1 LRDGQRRHRVP
12 VESTIH
18 PQDEG
23 SSMSSEA
30 RSLGQALKHGIRREW
45 MLLASFST
53 CLIFAAWGVPLF
65 ARMTSPGWLVLVFA
79 WLFAAVLGSALSVVR
94 HADFLA
100 ERFGQPL
107 GTLLLT
113 LSVTSIEVMSISAV
127 MLHGANNPTLARDTM
142 FSVVMI
148 VLNGMVGLSLLVGGW
163 RHHEQH
169 YNLLGA
175 NAYIGLILPLAV
187 LSMVLPN
194 FTRAVPGPLF
204 SFHQEDFLIV
214 VSVGLYAAFLA
225 MQTRSHRSYFA
236 FAEVGSRAVI
246 ASRRRDG
253 ESTWAHGI
261 LLLAYM
267 LPVVFLAEQLAR
279 PIDYV
284 IETLHEPA
292 ALGGL
297 AMAVLV
303 ATPEAIG
310 AVRAA
315 AANDLQRSV
324 NIFLGSVLSTIC
336 LTVPA
341 MLLISHFTGHNLTL
355 GLQHADQ
362 VMLVLT
368 LAVSVVTFASGR
380 TNALQGAVH
389 FFLFLAYILLITEN

>member
-1 LRDGQRRHRVP
+1 
-12 VESTIH
+12 
-18 PQDEG
+18 
-23 SSMSSEA
+23 MSSNA
-30 RSLGQALKHGIRREW
+30 RSLAEVFGNGIRREW
-45 MLLASFST
+45 MLLATLST
-53 CLIFAAWGVPLF
+53 CLVFAEWGTPLF
-65 ARMTSPGWLVLVFA
+65 ARMAGPGWLILVFT

-100 ERFGQPL
+100 ERLGQPL

-113 LSVTSIEVMSISAV
+113 LCVTSIEVMSISAV

-163 RHHEQH
+163 RYHEQH

-194 FTRAVPGPLF
+194 FTRTVPGPLF
-204 SFHQEDFLIV
+204 SLHQEDFLIV

-236 FAEVGSRAVI
+236 FVEDGGRAVV
-246 ASRRRDG
+246 ASSRGEG
-253 ESTWAHGI
+253 ESAWGHGI

-315 AANDLQRSV
+315 AVNDLQRAV
-324 NIFLGSVLSTIC
+324 NIFLGSVLSTIG

-341 MLLISHFTGHNLTL
+341 MLLVSHFTGHGLVL
-355 GLQHADQ
+355 GLQHTDQ

-389 FFLFLAYILLITEN
+389 FFLFLAYILLIMEN

>member
-1 LRDGQRRHRVP
+1 MP
-12 VESTIH
+12 SN
-18 PQDEG
+18 
-23 SSMSSEA
+23 A
-30 RSLGQALKHGIRREW
+30 RSPAGSLRKNIRREW
-45 MLLASFST
+45 MLLAILAT
-53 CLIFAAWGVPLF
+53 CVIFALRGAPLF
-65 ARMTSPGWLVLVFA
+65 ARMANSGWLIFVFA

-100 ERFGQPL
+100 ERLGQPA

-163 RHHEQH
+163 RYREQQ

-194 FTRAVPGPLF
+194 FTRTIPGPLF
-204 SFHQEDFLIV
+204 SLHQEDFLIV

-225 MQTRSHRSYFA
+225 MQTHSHRSYFTSMPEGNRVVA
-236 FAEVGSRAVI
+236 APQHDAE
-246 ASRRRDG
+246 G
-253 ESTWAHGI
+253 ESAWGHGF

-267 LPVVFLAEQLAR
+267 LPVVFLAEQLAH

-315 AANDLQRSV
+315 AVNDLQRAV
-324 NIFLGSVLSTIC
+324 NIFLGSVLSTIG

-341 MLLISHFTGHNLTL
+341 MLLVSHFTGHSLTL
-355 GLQHADQ
+355 GLQAADQ
-362 VMLVLT
+362 IMLILT

-389 FFLFLAYILLITEN
+389 FFLFLAYILLIVEN

>member
-1 LRDGQRRHRVP
+1 
-12 VESTIH
+12 
-18 PQDEG
+18 
-23 SSMSSEA
+23 MSSDV
-30 RSLGQALKHGIRREW
+30 RSPGLALKKGIRREW
-45 MLLASFST
+45 MLLATLST
-53 CLIFAAWGVPLF
+53 CVIFTFWGTPLF
-65 ARMTSPGWLVLVFA
+65 TRMASPGWLIFVFT

-100 ERFGQPL
+100 ERLGQPL

-163 RHHEQH
+163 RYHEQH

-194 FTRAVPGPLF
+194 FTQTAPGPLF
-204 SFHQEDFLIV
+204 SSHQEDFLIV

-236 FAEVGSRAVI
+236 FVEEGRGAAVAESHGGEGSSWR
-246 ASRRRDG
+246 
-253 ESTWAHGI
+253 HGI

-267 LPVVFLAEQLAR
+267 LPVVFLAEQLAH

-284 IETLHEPA
+284 IETLHEPT

-315 AANDLQRSV
+315 AVNDLQRSV
-324 NIFLGSVLSTIC
+324 NIFLGSVLSTIG

-341 MLLISHFTGHNLTL
+341 MLLVSHFTGHGLTL
-355 GLQHADQ
+355 GLQHTDQ

-389 FFLFLAYILLITEN
+389 FFLFLAYILLIVEN